1 MDNVE
6 ASLNYVGAIADWLL
20 DLGDAHLRRG
30 ELEEVLKYMRAA
42 SEILSQQNRDLV
54 SARIETNFR
63 VVAKLLADQGILEK
77 NPLKR
82 VGRPETCLHVMSEAL
97 PAGGHTAM
105 AHRWIRL
112 DSERIHSVALLAQNT
127 PVPRLLRDAVDSSGG
142 KIYLVDPTSSFVNRA
157 AWLRQLTSQEADYV
171 ILHIDTGDVIC
182 GVAFGIPGGPP
193 TILVNHAAHIYWNG
207 ISTVDQIANCRGSE
221 LELRWSSAYRGAG
234 ATRNSIIPI
243 PLEDFSSLEESLASR
258 DRYRICARR
267 ELKISDDRVVVVTVG
282 AKFKYAALNGLDFI
296 DVWEKI
302 LESEPRAELIVVG
315 FHDEGRWKDASG
327 RVGGRIRTL
336 GAMPY
341 AQVAKVTDAA
351 DLYVEAFSFGTTTSL
366 LEAGLKGVP
375 VVLAPAQSSPPYATD
390 GIALDDVVERQ
401 ADIQEYMRW
410 VKVLLRN
417 PGARED
423 LGAKLRRS
431 IAQHHCVPG
440 WRSHLQSAIDSL
452 PARHS
457 TYPEINSE
465 RTPTM
470 IYRQWFN
477 FSKGLARSRNII
489 EFTIIMLY
497 KSNLRPILSPS
508 IKKAHKNYRTTCDK
522 NLISIDFL
530 GVINRMSGKMSTF
543 QLKWLHILIFHYR
556 QKSLIFHIRKKFLS
570 MMGGGAA
577 SLTEPYQEYRQ
588 IREAPAGPEL
598 VRRDRG

>member
-1 MDNVE
+1 
-6 ASLNYVGAIADWLL
+6 
-20 DLGDAHLRRG
+20 
-30 ELEEVLKYMRAA
+30 
-42 SEILSQQNRDLV
+42 
-54 SARIETNFR
+54 
-63 VVAKLLADQGILEK
+63 
-77 NPLKR
+77 
-82 VGRPETCLHVMSEAL
+82 
-97 PAGGHTAM
+97 
-105 AHRWIRL
+105 
-112 DSERIHSVALLAQNT
+112 
-127 PVPRLLRDAVDSSGG
+127 
-142 KIYLVDPTSSFVNRA
+142 
-157 AWLRQLTSQEADYV
+157 
-171 ILHIDTGDVIC
+171 
-182 GVAFGIPGGPP
+182 
-193 TILVNHAAHIYWNG
+193 
-207 ISTVDQIANCRGSE
+207 
-221 LELRWSSAYRGAG
+221 
-234 ATRNSIIPI
+234 
-243 PLEDFSSLEESLASR
+243 
-258 DRYRICARR
+258 
-267 ELKISDDRVVVVTVG
+267 
-282 AKFKYAALNGLDFI
+282 
-296 DVWEKI
+296 
-302 LESEPRAELIVVG
+302 
-315 FHDEGRWKDASG
+315 
-327 RVGGRIRTL
+327 
-336 GAMPY
+336 MPY
-341 AQVAKVTDAA
+341 AQVSKVTDAA